1 MKKLIIVLGIVAL
14 CLASCTQYVL
24 LPPFWTE
31 TDESFYGDTWSG
43 ESDTAWYDPEAKGY
57 AISTAEQ
64 LAGLAEIINNGTD
77 EFDGVVFN
85 LSQDIDLNGI
95 NWTPIGDE
103 YTGTASPYNQ
113 EDTLFKG
120 FKGTFNGNGHTIYNL
135 TIERQTYNDNRI
147 HYSDSF
153 LGFFGN
159 LEAGS
164 SVSNLNFEN
173 VRIVGDSF
181 IGILA
186 GYIPSGLKGED
197 PEIVSISNI
206 NVSGSIEIEAKFSA
220 GGILGRVESARTCLS
235 MSNCTI
241 NADEG
246 SYIRTPET
254 IQNYES
260 YSYLGGI
267 IGAAYSSIEN
277 SFRNCSVSGLEISG
291 ILTAV
296 GGFTGLLNPS
306 GTVNIENC
314 SVSDVTVSLTGSDI
328 GTHSVGMGAFSGT
341 VSSRVEGTSGA
352 LVISGSNV
360 FDDITLRFPFAE
372 RAYDIFTKGIIGPT
386 IQMIDG
392 DQFTS
397 PGNIDISAID
407 TSGIT
412 IAYL

>member
-1 MKKLIIVLGIVAL
+1 MRKFIIALGLTAL

-24 LPPFWTE
+24 LPPFWMGN
-31 TDESFYGDTWSG
+31 DESFSGDAWSG
-43 ESDTAWYDPEAKGY
+43 ESDTSWYNPGATFY

-64 LAGLAEIINNGTD
+64 IAGLAEIINDGAED
-77 EFDGVVFN
+77 FKGVVFN

-103 YTGTASPYNQ
+103 YTGTENPYNQ

-173 VRIVGDSF
+173 VRIIGDSF

-197 PEIVSISNI
+197 PEIVRISNI

-220 GGILGRVESARTCLS
+220 GGILGRVESARTGLS

-246 SYIRTPET
+246 SYIKTPET
-254 IQNYES
+254 IQEYGS

-341 VSSRVEGTSGA
+341 VSSRVEETSDA

-372 RAYDIFTKGIIGPT
+372 RAYDVFTSGIIGPT

-392 DQFTS
+392 AQFTS